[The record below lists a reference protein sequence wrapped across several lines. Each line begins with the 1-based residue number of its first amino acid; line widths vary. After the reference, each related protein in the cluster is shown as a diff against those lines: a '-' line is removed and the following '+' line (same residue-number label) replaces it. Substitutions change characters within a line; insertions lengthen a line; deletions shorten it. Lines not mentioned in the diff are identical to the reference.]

1 MRSYSVVGKQIGL
14 LLKNVQRTKKV
25 EQNISSVNDCLEKL
39 SNRIDKMDKE
49 CLSLAEQAKE
59 GVRTHIKR
67 GFSLPVPLQVQ
78 LRTTPSSPNRQEVP
92 PMLRDSGLAS
102 SMATSSTAS
111 TSRLG
116 DELTQRF
123 TKLNTESFEVK
134 EQVEKNQK
142 SVEENDRMLKFGVQE
157 TLSPDLFAASADR
170 GGATWEGGANG

>member
-1 MRSYSVVGKQIGL
+1 MSILSFFKKKKISVSFQ
-14 LLKNVQRTKKV
+14 
-25 EQNISSVNDCLEKL
+25 
-39 SNRIDKMDKE
+39 MDKE

-116 DELTQRF
+116 DELTQRCVIDAVQCR
-123 TKLNTESFEVK
+123 LVIQSTE
-134 EQVEKNQK
+134 
-142 SVEENDRMLKFGVQE
+142 M
-157 TLSPDLFAASADR
+157 
-170 GGATWEGGANG
+170 